1 MNLNYVTTTTILFF
15 AVRSAAVLL
24 LASLGGIF
32 SERSGVVNIAL
43 EGMITMG
50 SFAAVAT
57 TIITKQPWLG
67 VLAAILAGMLMAALH
82 AVLSIRFKANQVISG
97 TAINILAAGLS
108 SFLMKSLFNQGG
120 HLLLENAPKL
130 SDWSIPIIKDLP
142 WIGPILG
149 THTPGVYLAFVFAG
163 IAHYVLFHTPLGL
176 RIRAVGEH
184 PHAADTVGVNV
195 YRTRYLGVILSGVL
209 AGFAGSVLSIGIG
222 SAFLENMAAG
232 RGFIALAAVIFGKW
246 TPLGTMAACLLFG
259 LSEAVQVT
267 SNLIGIG
274 KYIPSNL
281 MATFPYIIT
290 MLALAGFVGRS
301 IAPAASGQPYE
312 VDKR

>member
-1 MNLNYVTTTTILFF
+1 MNLNYVTVTTLLFF
-15 AVRSAAVLL
+15 AVRSAAVLT
-24 LASLGGIF
+24 LAGLGGIF
-32 SERSGVVNIAL
+32 SERTGVVNIAL
-43 EGMITMG
+43 EGMITFG
-50 SFAAVAT
+50 SFAAVAVT
-57 TIITKQPWLG
+57 LLTKQPWLG
-67 VLAAILAGMLMAALH
+67 VIAAIVAGALMAALH

-108 SFLMKSLFNQGG
+108 SFLMKSIFDQGG
-120 HLLLENAPKL
+120 HLLLEGAPKL
-130 SDWSIPIIKDLP
+130 ADWSIPFVKDLP
-142 WIGPILG
+142 WIGKILG
-149 THTPGVYLAFVFAG
+149 THTPGVYLAFILAG
-163 IAHYVLFHTPLGL
+163 VTHYVLFHTPLGL

-184 PHAADTVGVNV
+184 PHAADTVGINV

-222 SAFLENMAAG
+222 SAFIENMASG

-246 TPLGTMAACLLFG
+246 TPFGLMAACLLFG

-274 KYIPSNL
+274 QYIPSNV

-290 MLALAGFVGRS
+290 MLALAGLVGRTVG
-301 IAPAASGQPYE
+301 PAASGQPYD